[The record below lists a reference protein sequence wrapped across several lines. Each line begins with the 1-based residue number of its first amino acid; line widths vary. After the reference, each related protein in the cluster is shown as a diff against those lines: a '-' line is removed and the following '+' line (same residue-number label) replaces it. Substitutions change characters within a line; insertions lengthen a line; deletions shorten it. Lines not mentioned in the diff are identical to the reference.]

1 MKHTKRLKRTSLF
14 IVRLGNNCK
23 SQFTLEKDH
32 AELSSK
38 RIEKKR
44 TSISDKKKKMYK
56 VWTDNNERYLGV
68 N

>member
-1 MKHTKRLKRTSLF
+1 MKHTKKLKRTSLF

-32 AELSSK
+32 AEPSSK
-38 RIEKKR
+38 RIEKRR
-44 TSISDKKKKMYK
+44 TSISDKKKMYK
-56 VWTDNNERYLGV
+56 VWTDKNERYLGV